1 VEVLAALPEGTFVS
15 AGNDLG
21 VSQSASHNTVADR
34 SAANTLSLSDT
45 AAVHR
50 TIGRSASNTLSLS
63 DGAGVSTVYFVD
75 GSGSLSLAG
84 QAAGEVVKLAHSALT
99 LSQQATQTVIRQVTA
114 DSVLALDD
122 AADASKVAVCSASNA
137 LGLASAAEANVA
149 FVVQATD
156 ALSLLGQAI
165 GEVIRN
171 ARSNLALSQQATGFV
186 VHYVSA
192 ASPLTLDDAAGG
204 IGSFVVSAENTLGL
218 GVQATRAAV
227 ILGEANSSLSLDQ
240 EAVRNLSAVVSAS
253 SALVFSDSTTGLAT
267 STIECSASNTL
278 TVTDQ
283 GSATLVHAIGASSPL
298 SLGSQAERSLSK
310 AVSTSNALTF
320 AASATGLAVPTIEVS
335 AESQLWLWDWAEGR
349 SSSIYVDG
357 ENSLDLDSGAH
368 GNKVTHVAA
377 TTPIFFTEITLDRLT
392 FDEIEVEHGIFS
404 SAGAYI
410 YVDPEPTG
418 NILSFAQRAGVVHV
432 RADGISAT
440 AASALALT
448 QWTNPTPTGDA
459 VSQLTLGHTASATA
473 GRMAT
478 STLALDQQASFTI
491 NRFVSAGSILSLHQV
506 VNLILVEGCVGRS
519 YTPFVGSTDDP
530 NAPIPPST
538 TVPILER
545 VEGVQLYWPVDV
557 PMMTVTLRGP
567 ELDNKDRLRFQR
579 INRETRGGTLVVFA
593 DPIWPKVQ
601 QLTLEFVGLE
611 EDEAQSL
618 LSFIAA
624 TLGKEVGLRD
634 WENRHWAGVIV
645 SPDEPIIR
653 NGPHNISTALE
664 FEGVPA

>member
-1 VEVLAALPEGTFVS
+1 
-15 AGNDLG
+15 
-21 VSQSASHNTVADR
+21 
-34 SAANTLSLSDT
+34 
-45 AAVHR
+45 
-50 TIGRSASNTLSLS
+50 
-63 DGAGVSTVYFVD
+63 
-75 GSGSLSLAG
+75 
-84 QAAGEVVKLAHSALT
+84 
-99 LSQQATQTVIRQVTA
+99 
-114 DSVLALDD
+114 
-122 AADASKVAVCSASNA
+122 
-137 LGLASAAEANVA
+137 
-149 FVVQATD
+149 
-156 ALSLLGQAI
+156 
-165 GEVIRN
+165 
-171 ARSNLALSQQATGFV
+171 
-186 VHYVSA
+186 
-192 ASPLTLDDAAGG
+192 
-204 IGSFVVSAENTLGL
+204 
-218 GVQATRAAV
+218 
-227 ILGEANSSLSLDQ
+227 
-240 EAVRNLSAVVSAS
+240 VRNLSAVVSAS
-253 SALVFSDSTTGLAT
+253 SALAFSDSATGLAT
-267 STIECSASNTL
+267 STIQCSASNTL
-278 TVTDQ
+278 TVADQ
-283 GSATLVHAIGASSPL
+283 ASVTVVRAIGASSAL
-298 SLGSQAERSLSK
+298 SLGSQAGSSLSK
-310 AVSTSNALTF
+310 VVAASNAL
-320 AASATGLAVPTIEVS
+320 ALSDSATGLAVPTIEVS

-349 SSSIYVDG
+349 NSTIHLNG

-377 TTPIFFTEITLDRLT
+377 TTPIFFAEITLDRLT
-392 FDEIEVEHGIFS
+392 FDEIEVEHGIFA

-491 NRFVSAGSILSLHQV
+491 NRFVSAGSILSLHQA
-506 VNLILVEGCVGRS
+506 VNLLLVEGCAGRS

-557 PMMTVTLRGP
+557 PTMTVTLRGP

-611 EDEAQSL
+611 ESEAQSV

-653 NGPHNISTALE
+653 NGPQNISTALE